1 MDTTTLGRQDCIE
14 DCLRC
19 YRVCFEMAMTHCLEH
34 GGRHVEPGHF
44 RIMMACAEICRS
56 AAHFM
61 LMRSEHEPH
70 LCRECA
76 EICEQCAADCER
88 LGDMEDC
95 VEQCR
100 RCARSCREMAGA

>member
-1 MDTTTLGRQDCIE
+1 MDTTILKRQDCID

-44 RIMMACAEICRS
+44 RIMAEICRS

-61 LMRSEHEPH
+61 LMRSEHERH

-76 EICEQCAADCER
+76 EVCEQCAAGCEE
-88 LGDMEDC
+88 LGDMDDC
-95 VEQCR
+95 VGQCR
-100 RCARSCREMAGA
+100 RCARSCRDMAG